1 MGYAIDSEG
10 TRGLVRSGIGADH
23 PACLPAVIAVSVATG
38 LGLRGAAAPGDSV
51 GVTL

>member
-1 MGYAIDSEG
+1 MGYVIDSEG

-23 PACLPAVIAVSVATG
+23 PALPAVIAVSVATG
-38 LGLRGAAAPGDSV
+38 LGLRGAVAPGDSV